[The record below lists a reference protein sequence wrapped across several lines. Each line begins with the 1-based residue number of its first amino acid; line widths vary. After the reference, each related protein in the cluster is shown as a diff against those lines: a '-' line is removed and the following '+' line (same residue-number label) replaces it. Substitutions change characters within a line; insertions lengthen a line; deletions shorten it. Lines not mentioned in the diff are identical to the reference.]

1 MGARVLAVA
10 DAFDAMTS
18 NRPYRDALPAEVAY
32 QEILN
37 CSGTQFDPQ
46 VVEAMKVCWETGQI
60 KEILKNSNG
69 HNKN

>member
-18 NRPYRDALPAEVAY
+18 NRPYRNALSSEVAY

-37 CSGTQFDPQ
+37 CSGTQFDPE
-46 VVEAMKVCWETGQI
+46 VVKAMRSCWESGQI
-60 KEILKNSNG
+60 EEILNQNNG
-69 HNKN
+69 HKKN